1 MKKRDQP
8 LRLGQPKSEST
19 PEPTKP
25 ESAKILNDE
34 AVDAATLKELRTA
47 YRELRALHQ
56 NHRCEEV
63 IGERTE
69 EALRRT
75 REEGKKTG
83 GHVPLGY
90 VAGDDHVL
98 HPNKRERQIM
108 KIAKQ
113 QRDQGKSLRAIAD
126 YLEDRGFVSRNNKK
140 FEAAQVK
147 RLVERAAM
155 SAMLAAPQKG
165 SVPQNPNALPKTP
178 ANRR

>member
-1 MKKRDQP
+1 VKK
-8 LRLGQPKSEST
+8 LKLGQPEL
-19 PEPTKP
+19 PGPAAPRPAKP
-25 ESAKILNDE
+25 KILDDE

-56 NHRCEEV
+56 DHRCEDV

-83 GHVPLGY
+83 GHVPLGF

-126 YLEDRGFVSRNNKK
+126 YLEDRGFISRDKKK
-140 FEAAQVK
+140 FAAAQVK
-147 RLVERAAM
+147 RLVERADTF
-155 SAMLAAPQKG
+155 LNGRAARAPEEE
-165 SVPQNPNALPKTP
+165 T
-178 ANRR
+178 